1 MPDIPLRHRAR
12 FVRLAETDRPSV
24 SLQIDGEGA
33 AALAGDTL
41 LVALL
46 THGRRVRDSEFGD
59 GPRAGFCLMGA
70 CQDCWVWTPGGDR
83 LRACSTVVEAGMS
96 VLTRPPAA
104 HWPATPDLGQSLAKK
119 AAREEAG
126 NTMEPGVS
134 A

>member
-1 MPDIPLRHRAR
+1 MPDLPLRHRAR
-12 FVRLAETDRPSV
+12 FVRLAETDRPSIT
-24 SLQIDGEGA
+24 LTIDGESA

-70 CQDCWVWTPGGDR
+70 CQDCWVWTPDGDR
-83 LRACSTVVEAGMS
+83 LRACSTVAETGMA

-104 HWPATPDLGQSLAKK
+104 HWPATPDLAQSLAKK
-119 AAREEAG
+119 AAREEKG
-126 NTMEPGVS
+126 NTMEPEV
-134 A
+134 AA